1 MNGKKLR
8 LGLVGKDVS
17 KSDSGRIHTFL
28 LTELGYEVEYENIS
42 TNSDGFDSVV
52 RYLMGDFDGFN
63 VTIPYKRDIME
74 YLDEIVG
81 DAQAFGAVNTVVP
94 AVTVAVVMNTATCN
108 YMHLGTFA
116 DKEIVINRI
125 IYT

>member
-42 TNSDGFDSVV
+42 TNSDDFDSVV
-52 RYLMGDFDGFN
+52 RYLMGDLTSPFPTS
-63 VTIPYKRDIME
+63 VI
-74 YLDEIVG
+74 LW
-81 DAQAFGAVNTVVP
+81 NTW
-94 AVTVAVVMNTATCN
+94 TKSWGTRRR
-108 YMHLGTFA
+108 LG
-116 DKEIVINRI
+116 R
-125 IYT
+125 